1 MRLRTTAVVF
11 AGALALVLPTA
22 GQSLADDNDG
32 RTLGTLHY
40 RFVDDG
46 GDERGAQLRPA
57 ENDTC
62 YVLTRTSDAEPAVE
76 VVNETESLAV
86 LFDNRTCD
94 GKAERVL
101 EPGQRAQDVEAV
113 SVFFKPVDRQDA
125 GRDDQGRDDQGRDDQ
140 GRDDQGREEQGR
152 EEQGRDDQGR
162 EDQGREDQARDDQGR
177 EDQGREDQGRQD
189 EGRGDW
195 NGRDDQAAREDMAR
209 EDMARE
215 DMARGDA
222 EGEDFLDRAMR
233 TIG

>member
-1 MRLRTTAVVF
+1 MRLRTTTAVVF

-22 GQSLADDNDG
+22 GQSLADDNGG

-46 GDERGAQLRPA
+46 GDERSAQLRPA

-113 SVFFKPVDRQDA
+113 SVFFKPVDRPDA
-125 GRDDQGRDDQGRDDQ
+125 GRDDQAH
-140 GRDDQGREEQGR
+140 
-152 EEQGRDDQGR
+152 
-162 EDQGREDQARDDQGR
+162 EDQAHEDQARDDQGR
-177 EDQGREDQGRQD
+177 DDQARDDQGRQDQAREDQARQD

-222 EGEDFLDRAMR
+222 EGEDFLDRVLR